1 MKQLAKRFDLSLQ
14 TIWGPLSGIGA
25 AVALLGFLS
34 DRLSKWWLI
43 DIFKIEERVVV
54 PVLPFFDLVMAWN
67 KGISY
72 GLFQA
77 DTGLGR
83 AILAGFA
90 ILVCLVLSGWLA
102 KVHNRLMAVS
112 LGLIIGG
119 AVGNIYDRIVF
130 GAVADFFSLH
140 GFGFY
145 WYIFN
150 VADVWIAFGVGLM
163 IYDTF
168 FPTGEKGEAGD
179 GQDIPDSPK
188 LGGPREGSD
197 RDDDH
202 A

>member
-1 MKQLAKRFDLSLQ
+1 MKQTLRNLDISRATF
-14 TIWGPLSGIGA
+14 WGPLSGIGA
-25 AVALLGFLS
+25 IVALAGFLS

-43 DIFKIEERVVV
+43 DIFDMESRVVV

-77 DTGLGR
+77 DTAVGR
-83 AILAGFA
+83 TILAGFA
-90 ILVCLVLSGWLA
+90 IIVCLVLSLWLA
-102 KVHNRLMAVS
+102 KVNNRLMAVS

-140 GFGFY
+140 GYGFY

-150 VADVWIAFGVGLM
+150 VADIWIAIGVGLM
-163 IYDTF
+163 MYDTF
-168 FPTGEKGEAGD
+168 FPTGEKDHPTSDNQAVPD
-179 GQDIPDSPK
+179 GPEK
-188 LGGPREGSD
+188 GSD

>member
-1 MKQLAKRFDLSLQ
+1 MKQFMQRFDLSLQ
-14 TIWGPLSGIGA
+14 SFWGPLSWIGSII
-25 AVALLGFLS
+25 AVVGFLT

-43 DIFKIEERVVV
+43 DVFLIEERVVV

-77 DTGLGR
+77 DTLVGR
-83 AILAGFA
+83 SILAGFA
-90 ILVCLVLSGWLA
+90 IIVCIVLFVWLA
-102 KVHNRLMAVS
+102 RVNNHLMAVS

-140 GFGFY
+140 GYGFY

-150 VADVWIAFGVGLM
+150 IADVWIAIGVGLM
-163 IYDTF
+163 MYDAF
-168 FPTGEKGEAGD
+168 FPGGDEPEVAGKN
-179 GQDIPDSPK
+179 QD
-188 LGGPREGSD
+188 
-197 RDDDH
+197 
-202 A
+202 